1 MDQLSSASA
10 LQGAA
15 GHAFQGA
22 GRADNDRLFR
32 AALRHS
38 RHVRILRYA
47 IPVGIVLTLASIAG
61 VAYFNPLRALTKLPI
76 DPGKLVVSG
85 TKITMEA
92 PRLAGFTRDARPYEL
107 TARAAAQDIT
117 KPGVLELRD
126 IHAKVQMKDTAMLEM
141 HAAAGL
147 YDTKSDQLRLSEN
160 VVITSTSG
168 YKGRLKDAAIDVK
181 KGKITSDLP
190 VVVEML
196 NGTLN
201 ANNLEVGD
209 SGDTILFGG
218 GVVMD
223 MMMQPAKPAEQAE
236 QKAPP
241 E

>member
-10 LQGAA
+10 FGAG

-22 GRADNDRLFR
+22 GRGDNDRLFQT
-32 AALRHS
+32 ALRHS
-38 RHVRILRYA
+38 RHVRILRLA
-47 IPVGIVLTLASIAG
+47 IPVGIFLTLASVAAI
-61 VAYFNPLRALTKLPI
+61 AYFNPLRALAKLPV

-92 PRLAGFTRDARPYEL
+92 PRLAGFTRDNRPYEL
-107 TARAAAQDIT
+107 TARAAAQDIA

-126 IHAKVQMKDTAMLEM
+126 LHAKVQMKDTAVLEL

-147 YDTKSDQLRLSEN
+147 YDTKTDQLRLSDN
-160 VVITSTSG
+160 VVITSSTG
-168 YKGRLKDAAIDVK
+168 YTGRLQDAAIDVK

-223 MMMQPAKPAEQAE
+223 MMMQPVKPAEQ
-236 QKAPP
+236 KAAN